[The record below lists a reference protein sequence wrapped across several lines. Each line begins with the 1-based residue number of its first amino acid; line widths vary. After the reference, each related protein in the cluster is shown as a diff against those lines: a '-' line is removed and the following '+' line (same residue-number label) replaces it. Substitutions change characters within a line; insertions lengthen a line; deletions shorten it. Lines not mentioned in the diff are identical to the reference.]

1 MSTNTADDL
10 DRMIDEAL
18 DNEERELL
26 RSIGEE
32 PGYFKQ
38 VFGLFGGPL
47 GWVTWLM
54 MIVQGVMFVAAVW
67 MAVQFFS
74 ATETLEALRWGLP
87 SAVLLIMSAMMKLIT
102 AWPSLQANRVI
113 REVKR
118 LELQIARGQSKS

>member
-1 MSTNTADDL
+1 MSSKTNDDL

-18 DNEERELL
+18 NAEERELL
-26 RSIGEE
+26 SVIGEE

-47 GWVTWLM
+47 GWITWLM
-54 MIVQGVMFVAAVW
+54 MIVQGIMFIAAVW
-67 MAVQFFS
+67 MAVHFFN
-74 ATETLEALRWGLP
+74 ATDTLEALKWGLP
-87 SAVLLIMSAMMKLIT
+87 SAVLLIMSGMMKLIT

-118 LELQIARGQSKS
+118 LELHLARGRGGS